1 MLIIYRKTMQFA
13 HHRIRI
19 KKLNH
24 FLFKSNYN
32 GIIEIV
38 NKLVIKT
45 EKDDKSING
54 SRTAHF

>member
-13 HHRIRI
+13 PQNQN